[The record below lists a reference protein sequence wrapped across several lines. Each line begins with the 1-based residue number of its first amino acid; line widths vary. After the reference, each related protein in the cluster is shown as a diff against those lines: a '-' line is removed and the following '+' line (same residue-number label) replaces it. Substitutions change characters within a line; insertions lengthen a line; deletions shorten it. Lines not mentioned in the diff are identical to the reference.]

1 MTVEIGLGLL
11 LNILFWTVAVLVA
24 VGLASMAVIEYFPGR
39 ERKTRKG
46 THQGRVG
53 TPTSRSRVE
62 ADETGEEYR
71 KAS

>member
-24 VGLASMAVIEYFPGR
+24 VGLASMAVIESYPGR
-39 ERKTRKG
+39 ERKTRKRTREDRG
-46 THQGRVG
+46 G
-53 TPTSRSRVE
+53 TPASKSRVE
-62 ADETGEEYR
+62 ADETGEGYR